1 MHTQEGR
8 GLEDINMWANIT
20 LIIGCSNKE
29 ESEVMVAVVE
39 MAAAKDLIVG
49 SGGGIH
55 NS

>member
-20 LIIGCSNKE
+20 LIIGCSNE